1 MAHPNLPP
9 TANWGREGA
18 AMPAR
23 NSIEL
28 SIPLLLGN
36 GSIVRPIH
44 CSLTA
49 DSLEGYTDDVIE
61 RDDTVLLN
69 FTISSANGDTQ
80 TVPKMYR
87 VTHAHPES
95 LNGRRCTWFMAMP
108 PNTADSN

>member
-1 MAHPNLPP
+1 
-9 TANWGREGA
+9 
-18 AMPAR
+18 MPAR

-28 SIPLLLGN
+28 SIPLMLGN

-49 DSLEGYTDDVIE
+49 DSVEGYTEDAIA
-61 RDDTVLLN
+61 RGDTVLLD

-87 VTHAHPES
+87 VTHAHPEC
-95 LNGRRCTWFMAMP
+95 LEGRPCTWFMAMP
-108 PNTADSN
+108 PNAAN